1 MDSGGTIML
10 FSPEKTIKT
19 FLSCE
24 VKPHGLLVL
33 VSSTYHYAYTPN
45 LSTS

>member
-10 FSPEKTIKT
+10 LPPENTKTS
-19 FLSCE
+19 LSCE

-33 VSSTYHYAYTPN
+33 VSLTYHYAYTPN